1 MSEENDEFEFADE
14 TEGGDA
20 EDSAPLGEDD
30 SDSSL
35 ASNMSESPSDSVMN
49 DSEEP
54 ADEIVEEAETAR
66 EFSDEWMAEFS
77 QYADLNL
84 PIEGDDPCGNQH
96 KAAADKLVSEFL
108 TRRQAWSELVSNEN
122 PADLSTFLESCRNVY
137 QRRCKSLELPAI
149 CAWLEVRTRGIVGLN
164 DVLSWILSSQL
175 TYGRQL
181 CPRDLADYSAWVT
194 PLFRSKRGQ
203 DSTELVRHIFK
214 VPITQL
220 KDGKCRDLW
229 ELLDSVKKKQA
240 LEPSA
245 VTKGGKPAK
254 NSVPKIFQLWP
265 EAHKNN
271 VWGTDFDFHQCRY
284 DELQKC
290 IQLCER
296 INQTC
301 CELYEEE
308 VETRFPIV
316 DRLLI
321 DLLKEMES
329 YVTQLVE
336 IIHPQQTLTS
346 SLIEPAI
353 DEQVEQEINEG
364 SLDQGSGAMSSSAY
378 DSQDSVESDGVTDED
393 MSEGGVDVWS
403 VQVDNREDALALLGK
418 VAEYF
423 IENERHS
430 PIGYRLKEAIN
441 WSDMDLP
448 ELLKKIVGEETD
460 NFTRLKERL
469 SLDAFDVEP
478 QPENDDN
485 QQSGQAGADDEDE
498 DEENNK

>member
-1 MSEENDEFEFADE
+1 VSEEKDEFEFAAE
-14 TEGGDA
+14 MEGGDA
-20 EDSAPLGEDD
+20 EDFAPLSEDD
-30 SDSSL
+30 TDSSL
-35 ASNMSESPSDSVMN
+35 ASDASESLSDSLMN
-49 DSEEP
+49 ESEEP
-54 ADEIVEEAETAR
+54 ADEIVEEVEAAW
-66 EFSDEWMAEFS
+66 EFSDEWMDEFS

-96 KAAADKLVSEFL
+96 KDDADELVTEFL
-108 TRRQAWSELVSNEN
+108 TRRQAWSELDSNEN
-122 PADLSTFLESCRNVY
+122 PEDLSKFLAKCREVY
-137 QRRCKSLELPAI
+137 QGKCKSLELPAI
-149 CAWLEVRTRGIVGLN
+149 CAWLEARNRGIVGLN
-164 DVLSWILSSQL
+164 DVLAWILSSQL
-175 TYGRQL
+175 VYGRQL
-181 CPRDLADYSAWVT
+181 CPRDLADYSSWVA

-203 DSTELVRHIFK
+203 DTTELVRQIYK

-220 KDGKCRDLW
+220 KGGKFRDLW
-229 ELLDSVKKKQA
+229 ELLDSVKTKQA
-240 LEPSA
+240 FAPSV
-245 VTKGGKPAK
+245 VTKSGKPAK

-265 EAHKNN
+265 EALKNN
-271 VWGTDFDFHQCRY
+271 VWGTDFDFYQCRY

-321 DLLKEMES
+321 DLLKEMETC
-329 YVTQLVE
+329 VAQLVE
-336 IIHPQQTLTS
+336 IVHPHQTLTS

-353 DEQVEQEINEG
+353 DEQEVNED
-364 SLDQGSGAMSSSAY
+364 STDDGSGEILSGADDTENSFG
-378 DSQDSVESDGVTDED
+378 SDGADDND

-403 VQVDNREDALALLGK
+403 VQVNNREDALTLLGK

-423 IENERHS
+423 KENERHS
-430 PIGYRLKEAIN
+430 PIGYRLQEAIN

-448 ELLKKIVGEETD
+448 ELLMKIVGEGTD
-460 NFTRLKERL
+460 NFTRLSERL

-478 QPENDDN
+478 QPDNDNN